1 MLFILKLTRVRHVHK
16 YLFDVQNT
24 FFSLS
29 SCSSFPLYLLL
40 QAGPYISSYLQFS
53 VIVNMQTMF
62 QGPARRI
69 CLKIQSENL
78 WTKSLIHQNSQGTKA
93 EESYQIR
100 SWTQSYIWNF
110 FFDEHLTLTSSICP
124 SSCIRWWMFGY
135 LCLTYSRHQR
145 NSHHS
150 PPLSHHQKD
159 LFLISL
165 FFPISI
171 FGSFGPEEGAQQSK
185 PATVWREPKPRIF
198 VYFASSLF
206 SNQPR
211 CDAAL

>member
-78 WTKSLIHQNSQGTKA
+78 WTKSLIHQNSQGTKV
-93 EESYQIR
+93 EEGYQIS
-100 SWTQSYIWNF
+100 SWTWDCVLPQRTQWKTFFWYLREMECVENSCFYIY
-110 FFDEHLTLTSSICP
+110 H
-124 SSCIRWWMFGY
+124 
-135 LCLTYSRHQR
+135 CLQVT
-145 NSHHS
+145 
-150 PPLSHHQKD
+150 KD
-159 LFLISL
+159 I
-165 FFPISI
+165 
-171 FGSFGPEEGAQQSK
+171 
-185 PATVWREPKPRIF
+185 
-198 VYFASSLF
+198 
-206 SNQPR
+206 
-211 CDAAL
+211 